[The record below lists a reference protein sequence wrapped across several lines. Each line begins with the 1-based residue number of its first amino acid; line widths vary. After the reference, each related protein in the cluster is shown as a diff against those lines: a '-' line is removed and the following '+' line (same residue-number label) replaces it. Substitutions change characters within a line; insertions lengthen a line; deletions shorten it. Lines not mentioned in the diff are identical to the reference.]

1 VREAF
6 DETLSQLRG
15 AVILRHAGETLS
27 AGMVI
32 GHIVVGTSTGMIVAE
47 NSCRY
52 LYSSENG
59 EHASWAG
66 MRSERNA
73 ELWIDEELLN
83 ISLTRFNE
91 DVTVTEDCD
100 DDE

>member
-52 LYSSENG
+52 LILNFAAVGYDPIPIYSTSFN
-59 EHASWAG
+59 S
-66 MRSERNA
+66 SSL
-73 ELWIDEELLN
+73 LWYEQFP
-83 ISLTRFNE
+83 LTPYLPRPGAIY
-91 DVTVTEDCD
+91 
-100 DDE
+100 